1 MRSNFW
7 WKNLACSLLR
17 SHVIPALLSFF
28 RVQTHFFEFGSVFG
42 CRAAVRKKKPIR
54 YSESSFYPEH
64 FEKKIFLKISE
75 NKKACQTLKIF
86 DQAISS
92 HLISFRF
99 LLFSGHFRTVPE
111 HQKSLRGS
119 RKIWW
124 RRRKKNQGDISRG
137 TYFIVNQKKILIS
150 LYILGRY

>member
-17 SHVIPALLSFF
+17 SRVIPYCRFF
-28 RVQTHFFEFGSVFG
+28 VFG
-42 CRAAVRKKKPIR
+42 PTFLNLGLFLGAALQSEKKKPIR